1 MGAYLD
7 CASTTQAY
15 PEVVDAMLP
24 YLKYEFGNP
33 SSMHSLGR
41 TASIA
46 IDNSRE
52 LIAASIGAE
61 PTEIYFTS
69 GGSESNNW
77 AIKGLKNPFRYHL
90 MHIISSNIEHH
101 SITSA
106 INQRMLIN
114 EDIEYTFVKSDKA
127 GLINPIDIADSI
139 KLHTKLCSI
148 MLVNNELGTIQPTS
162 IIGEICK
169 ENNVIFHTDA
179 VQAYG
184 HMLIHVK
191 KQNIDLMST
200 SAHKLHGPK
209 GIGFLYISNDC
220 KQQFMPLIN
229 GGQQERA
236 MRASTENVAAIV
248 GFAKAV
254 EISLNHLEY
263 STKADEK
270 IFNIIV
276 RRLKEIPGI
285 YINGDEKLLDK
296 RHINISITG
305 IRAEELMAL
314 LDEQGIYISTGSAC
328 NSKSNKP
335 SHVLKAIGLPD
346 KVANSSIRI
355 SFDYTFDISQI
366 NYFIECLNTDIE
378 MLRAS
383 HG

>member
-1 MGAYLD
+1 
-7 CASTTQAY
+7 
-15 PEVVDAMLP
+15 
-24 YLKYEFGNP
+24 
-33 SSMHSLGR
+33 
-41 TASIA
+41 
-46 IDNSRE
+46 
-52 LIAASIGAE
+52 
-61 PTEIYFTS
+61 
-69 GGSESNNW
+69 
-77 AIKGLKNPFRYHL
+77 

-106 INQRMLIN
+106 IKQKMLIN

-148 MLVNNELGTIQPTS
+148 MLVNNELGTVQPTS

-169 ENNVIFHTDA
+169 ENNVLFHTDA

-184 HMLIHVK
+184 HMPIHVK

-220 KQQFMPLIN
+220 KQQYLPLIN
-229 GGQQERA
+229 GGQQERG

-254 EISLNHLEY
+254 AISLDRMESITKAETNIFNLLLARLKKIPGISLN
-263 STKADEK
+263 
-270 IFNIIV
+270 
-276 RRLKEIPGI
+276 
-285 YINGDEKLLDK
+285 GDENLIDK
-296 RHINISITG
+296 RHINICISG
-305 IRAEELMAL
+305 VRAEELMAL
-314 LDEQGIYISTGSAC
+314 LNVQDIYISTGSAC

-335 SHVLKAIGLPD
+335 SHVLRAIGLTD
-346 KVANSSIRI
+346 EAANSSIRI
-355 SFDYTFDISQI
+355 SFDHTLHMSEID
-366 NYFIECLNTDIE
+366 YFINCLKTDIN

-383 HG
+383 NE

>member
-7 CASTTQAY
+7 CASTTQIY

-24 YLKYEFGNP
+24 YLKYEYGNP
-33 SSMHSLGR
+33 SSMHTLGR

-52 LIAASIGAE
+52 LIAASIGAD

-77 AIKGLKNPFRYHL
+77 AIKGLRNPFRYHL
-90 MHIISSNIEHH
+90 MHIVSSNIEHH
-101 SITSA
+101 SVTSA
-106 INQRMLIN
+106 IKQRMLIN
-114 EDIEYTFVKSDKA
+114 EDIEYTFVKSDKV
-127 GLINPIDIADSI
+127 GLIHPNDIADEFR
-139 KLHTKLCSI
+139 LHTKLCSI
-148 MLVNNELGTIQPTS
+148 MMVNNEIGSVQPIS
-162 IIGEICK
+162 VIGEICK
-169 ENNVIFHTDA
+169 DNSILFHTDA

-184 HMLIHVK
+184 HIPIHVK

-220 KQQFMPLIN
+220 KQQYLPFIN
-229 GGQQERA
+229 GGQQERG

-254 EISLNHLEY
+254 AISLDRMESITKAEANIFDMLLARLKKIPGISLN
-263 STKADEK
+263 
-270 IFNIIV
+270 
-276 RRLKEIPGI
+276 
-285 YINGDEKLLDK
+285 GDENLIDK
-296 RHINISITG
+296 RHINICISG
-305 IRAEELMAL
+305 VRAEELMAL
-314 LDEQGIYISTGSAC
+314 LNVQDIYISTGSAC

-335 SHVLKAIGLPD
+335 SHVLRAIGLTD
-346 KVANSSIRI
+346 EAANSSIRI
-355 SFDYTFDISQI
+355 SFDHTLHMSEID
-366 NYFIECLNTDIE
+366 YFINCLKTDIN

-383 HG
+383 NG